1 MKELKYVGKEKV
13 RLLGPQIVT
22 GKAKYTGDFK
32 QPFTIF
38 LDTVCQ
44 IFLFFI

>member
-22 GKAKYTGDFK
+22 GK
-32 QPFTIF
+32 QSIPVI
-38 LDTVCQ
+38 LRCLVCSMEK
-44 IFLFFI
+44 F